1 MDFKSTM
8 LVDYRFLL
16 REISASLRIIEELN
30 PGETFEF
37 PKIPDVLFSALA
49 CLHENQNI
57 DVYIYH
63 ETDEESEVEYL
74 NGLTETRDETTI
86 RVTTVSNDY
95 FSVAMAEDIERKSFD
110 KSTILVIA
118 DDPIYEPSILES
130 LHRAEIKLLR
140 RHNDETTYREV
151 RSRVRYQD
159 IHYAVGTALNL
170 PMEKM

>member
-8 LVDYRFLL
+8 LVDYKFLI
-16 REISASLRIIEELN
+16 REAFTSLRIIKELN
-30 PGETFEF
+30 QDQKIHF
-37 PKIPDVLFSALA
+37 PNVVDVLFSALT
-49 CLHENQNI
+49 CLHEDQNI

-63 ETDEESEVEYL
+63 ETDEESEVNHL

-86 RVTTVSNDY
+86 RVTTVSNNY
-95 FSVAMAEDIERKSFD
+95 FSIAMAEDIERKSFD
-110 KSTILVIA
+110 KSVILIVG
-118 DDPIYEPSILES
+118 DDPVYEPSILES

-140 RHNDETTYREV
+140 RHNDKTTYREV